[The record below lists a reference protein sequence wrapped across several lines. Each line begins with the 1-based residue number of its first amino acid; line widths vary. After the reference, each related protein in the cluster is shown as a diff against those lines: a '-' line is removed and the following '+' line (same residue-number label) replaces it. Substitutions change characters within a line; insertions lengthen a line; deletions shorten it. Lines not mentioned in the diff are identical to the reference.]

1 MRNNLHICRFFCI
14 FAAYLTTKFIPTM
27 IVHVASFLESL
38 GGSFSEVP
46 IRFQSDSNEVP
57 MEIGGR

>member
-1 MRNNLHICRFFCI
+1 
-14 FAAYLTTKFIPTM
+14 M
-27 IVHVASFLESL
+27 IVHVASCLESL

-57 MEIGGR
+57 IESGGREVANNGQIVKKYTAT